1 MASPAIGTGTGNV
14 QTASTTSGTALTI
27 TAPSSATSG
36 DLLIL
41 AVGTAASKALTA
53 TGWTS
58 ITSKAGS
65 FVDHEIE
72 MFWRTHNGSSDYTV
86 SWSGSCAAVG
96 TIALVT
102 GADTSSPVDVSATY
116 TSGFTSSTAQT
127 APTVTTTVADTL
139 LLNFYCCSQNATWSP
154 ASSQTEVSDVTDG
167 LSFAAE
173 LTKLAVASSGAT
185 GTKTSTCTATAIW
198 VSMSVAI
205 KPAPSL
211 IKSVGSVPIAS
222 VKKVS
227 GVAIAS
233 AKKVAGVANT

>member
-14 QTASTTSGTALTI
+14 QTNSGSSVTSLSI
-27 TAPSSATSG
+27 TAPSSASSG
-36 DLLIL
+36 DLLVM
-41 AVGTAASKALTA
+41 AFATGSTRTLTA

-58 ITSKAGS
+58 IGS
-65 FVDHEIE
+65 IANSFFGFEAE
-72 MFWRTHNGSSDYTV
+72 MFWRTHDGSGSYSV
-86 SWSGSCAAVG
+86 SWTTAADTVG
-96 TIALVT
+96 TICLVT

-116 TSGFTSSTAQT
+116 DSGLTSATAQT

-139 LLNFYCCSQNATWSP
+139 LLNFYCAGSSRTWVP
-154 ASSQTEVSDVTDG
+154 ASSQTEVSDVSQTTC
-167 LSFAAE
+167 SAE

-185 GTKTSTCTATAIW
+185 GTKTSTCSSSTQW

>member
-14 QTASTTSGTALTI
+14 QTATATLTSLSI
-27 TAPSSATSG
+27 TAPTNAASG
-36 DLLIL
+36 DLLVM
-41 AVGTAASKALTA
+41 AVGTSASRTLTA

-58 ITSKAGS
+58 IGS
-65 FVDHEIE
+65 VTQSIFGNEIE
-72 MFWRTHNGSSDYTV
+72 MFWRTHDGSGSYSV
-86 SWSGSCAAVG
+86 SWTSNIDAVG

-102 GADTSSPVDVSATY
+102 GADTSSPIDVSATY
-116 TSGFTSSTAQT
+116 NSGFTTATAQT
-127 APTVTTTVADTL
+127 APSVTTTVANTL
-139 LLNFYCCSQNATWSP
+139 LLNFYSAFANVTWTP
-154 ASSQTEVSDVTDG
+154 ASSQTEVSDLVV
-167 LSFAAE
+167 SSAFAGE
-173 LTKLAVASSGAT
+173 LTKLAVSGTGAT
-185 GTKTSTCTATAIW
+185 GTKTSTCSSSAQW

-211 IKSVGSVPIAS
+211 IKSIGSVPIAS

>member
-14 QTASTTSGTALTI
+14 QTNTGSGVTSLSI
-27 TAPSSATSG
+27 TAPSSAASG
-36 DLLIL
+36 DLLVM
-41 AVGTAASKALTA
+41 AFATGVTRTLTA

-58 ITSKAGS
+58 IGS
-65 FVDHEIE
+65 IANSILGFEAE
-72 MFWRTHNGSSDYTV
+72 MFWRTHDGSGSYSV
-86 SWSGSCAAVG
+86 SWSSAANAVG
-96 TIALVT
+96 TICLVT

-116 TSGFTSSTAQT
+116 DSSFTSASAQT
-127 APTVTTTVADTL
+127 APSVTTTVADTL
-139 LLNFYCCSQNATWSP
+139 LLNFYSNIAGATYTP
-154 ASSQTEVSDVTDG
+154 ASSQTEVSDVLVTG
-167 LSFAAE
+167 ISAE
-173 LTKLAVASSGAT
+173 LTKLDVASTGAT
-185 GTKTSTCTATAIW
+185 GTKTSTASGSGQW